1 MKWYYT
7 CNNKTFTS
15 KIKAI
20 NENVDSGHGVFFNA
34 NPTWDNFNFSIEPET
49 SWYNLLK
56 QEAKYIRDSYSHIRL
71 WYSGGADSHLVL
83 QSFVDNNIHVDEI
96 CCMKSGIGDAD
107 YEINEYAIKQIKKY
121 NLQKTK
127 ITIIEPDADDYT
139 NYYST
144 NWINKDMPE
153 WNYHFRMIYHNNLSM
168 DHNRKKNSINVFGAE
183 PPRLI
188 YKNNKWYMYFMD
200 ADIEESFNKYNFFV
214 ENPILHAKQCHMLLN
229 AIKKFKMPHEYNEI
243 CHTPLHEEFC
253 RKHTGRFDNANMFPR
268 KIEYWGQ
275 KEKNYLTLGDK
286 KIFFTSKKESNALK
300 IILNDAP
307 NLLKNWYSGLEEMY
321 VQKWRNYRS
330 SELGTLGVF
339 TKFYS
344 MEDNTTK
351 IIDDLCPNGFNI
363 DT

>member
-20 NENVDSGHGVFFNA
+20 NENVDTGHGVFFHA
-34 NPTWDNFNFSIEPET
+34 NTTWDNFDFSIEPEP
-49 SWYNLLK
+49 SWYDLLK
-56 QEAKYIRDSYSHIRL
+56 QEAKYIRDTYSHIRI

-127 ITIIEPDADDYT
+127 ITIIEPGAEDYA
-139 NYYST
+139 NYYSK
-144 NWINKDMPE
+144 NWTQKDVPE

-168 DHNRKKNSINVFGAE
+168 DHNRKNNCINVFGAE

-229 AIKKFKMPHEYNEI
+229 AIKKFKLPHEYNQI

-268 KIEYWGQ
+268 KIEYWG
-275 KEKNYLTLGDK
+275 E
-286 KIFFTSKKESNALK
+286 
-300 IILNDAP
+300 
-307 NLLKNWYSGLEEMY
+307 
-321 VQKWRNYRS
+321 
-330 SELGTLGVF
+330 
-339 TKFYS
+339 
-344 MEDNTTK
+344 
-351 IIDDLCPNGFNI
+351 
-363 DT
+363 